1 MTMTTQQS
9 NLITAKERAQAGTMP
24 LWLNRTM
31 SWLLRSPFH
40 RVLSG
45 SIMLITFSGRKSGK
59 IYTTPI
65 SYSRQGAQIIAFT
78 HSPWWKNLRD
88 GSQVTLRL
96 QGRDQQGYAQA
107 VADAPATILPYLRIH
122 LQQVQRDARFYAV
135 KVDANGHPNE
145 ADLAQAA
152 HESVLIR
159 ITLTKATTGGSYAVA

>member
-1 MTMTTQQS
+1 MITTQHPDVA
-9 NLITAKERAQAGTMP
+9 TPKERAQAGTMP
-24 LWLNRTM
+24 VWLNRTI

-40 RVLSG
+40 RMVSN
-45 SIMLITFSGRKSGK
+45 SIMLITFTGRKSGK

-65 SYSRQGAQIIAFT
+65 SYSRQGEQIIAFT

-88 GSQVTLRL
+88 GALVTLRL
-96 QGRDQQGYAQA
+96 QGRDQQGYAKA
-107 VADAPATILPYLRIH
+107 VADDLATILPYLRIH

-135 KVDANGHPNE
+135 KIDANGQPNE

-159 ITLTKATTGGSYAVA
+159 ITLTKATKEGSYAVA